1 MGTTRGMGANEG
13 TLSLLPEP
21 PSRTRRVA
29 RHPDLA
35 AQLTV
40 RALRLAL
47 SEGGGPLRHVTALER
62 LARGDRAAL
71 LRALQRVDG
80 EDEGVDARARTLLTK
95 TLERLDA
102 AAFDERRPA

>member
-1 MGTTRGMGANEG
+1 MGANEG

-21 PSRTRRVA
+21 PSRMRTRRVA
-29 RHPDLA
+29 HRPDLA

-47 SEGGGPLRHVTALER
+47 SDAGDPNHHAIALAR
-62 LARGDRAAL
+62 LAAGDRAAV

-80 EDEGVDARARTLLTK
+80 EVDGADSRARVLLAK
-95 TLERLDA
+95 ALERLDA
-102 AAFDERRPA
+102 AALDERRPA

>member
-1 MGTTRGMGANEG
+1 MGANER

-21 PSRTRRVA
+21 PFRTRTRRVA
-29 RHPDLA
+29 HRPDLA

-47 SEGGGPLRHVTALER
+47 SDTGDPSHHAIALAR
-62 LARGDRAAL
+62 LAAGDRAAV

-80 EDEGVDARARTLLTK
+80 DDGGADSRARMLLAK
-95 TLERLDA
+95 ALERLDA
-102 AAFDERRPA
+102 AALHERRPA

>member
-1 MGTTRGMGANEG
+1 MGANER

-21 PSRTRRVA
+21 PSRARRHRVTHHA
-29 RHPDLA
+29 DLS

-47 SEGGGPLRHVTALER
+47 SDSDACPDHVVALAR
-62 LARGDRAAL
+62 LARGDRNAL

-80 EDEGVDARARTLLTK
+80 DGGEGGGVDIRARTLLTK
-95 TLERLDA
+95 ALERVDA
-102 AAFDERRPA
+102 TAFDERQLA

>member
-1 MGTTRGMGANEG
+1 MGANDG

-21 PSRTRRVA
+21 PSRTRTRRVA
-29 RHPDLA
+29 HRPDLA

-47 SEGGGPLRHVTALER
+47 RDTSDPSLHVIALAR
-62 LARGDRAAL
+62 LAGGDRAAL

-80 EDEGVDARARTLLTK
+80 DDGGADSRARTLLAK
-95 TLERLDA
+95 ALERLDA
-102 AAFDERRPA
+102 ATLDERRPA

>member
-1 MGTTRGMGANEG
+1 MGANEG

-21 PSRTRRVA
+21 PSGSRRVGHRA
-29 RHPDLA
+29 DLA

-47 SEGGGPLRHVTALER
+47 SDAGDSTGHVVALAR

-80 EDEGVDARARTLLTK
+80 GEDGVDARARTLLTK
-95 TLERLDA
+95 ALARLDPA
-102 AAFDERRPA
+102 ALDERRPA